1 MDTIIV
7 DNITKKYGE
16 RSVVDSLSFN
26 VRKGSIHGFLGP
38 NGAGKT
44 TTMRMISGVIP
55 PYSGNVYVNGNNV
68 QENLLKIK
76 KSLGVLLEVPPLYK
90 DLEINEF
97 LSYVCKLHQVPKSEI
112 KDYVNYAIE
121 RLDLASVENRLIGNL
136 SKGYKQRVG
145 VAQAIVFKPDIII
158 LDEPTVGLDPSSVIE
173 MRDFI
178 KELGKDHTVLLSSH
192 LLHEVGLI
200 CDDVTIISDGILQA
214 TGSMSEIADKIQQN
228 EKVCIKVKRWNSD
241 AEKKLL
247 EFDYINHT
255 DVQNCKDGYEIEIF
269 LKSLADQREN
279 ISNFIFQNNLGLLE
293 LYQEKMDLEKIFLE
307 VTGKKK

>member
-90 DLEINEF
+90 DLEVNEF

-228 EKVCIKVKRWNSD
+228 EKVYIKVKRWNSD
-241 AEKKLL
+241 AEKQLL
-247 EFDYINHT
+247 AFDFINHT